1 MSDKEQI
8 LNVFFFRTCKEGNNY
23 SESSVMTG
31 ILLGPSSRTVIGQKF
46 LMMGQPVSIHI
57 IRLRMNVGT

>member
-1 MSDKEQI
+1 
-8 LNVFFFRTCKEGNNY
+8 
-23 SESSVMTG
+23 
-31 ILLGPSSRTVIGQKF
+31 LLGPSSRTVIGQKF